1 MWNKLSL
8 PSDSPKAV
16 ATAADKGDT
25 LRFDLTDMQLFL
37 HVVEAGSIT
46 AGAERTH
53 IALASA
59 SERVRGMEETLG
71 MPLLVRGRRG
81 VHPTPVGQT
90 LAHHARLVLQQMERM
105 RGELGEYTHGMKGHI
120 RLLCNTAA
128 LSEFLP
134 EALGAFMAQ
143 HPNVDIDLEERLS
156 YDIVKAVREGLAD
169 IGIVSDSVDLSE
181 LETFPFRLDRL
192 VVVAAPEHAKRIA
205 AHRKR
210 GVAFSKLLDFDFI
223 GLAGD
228 SALQRYLSLHATR
241 AGKSLRV
248 RVRLRS
254 FDAICRMVENGVGIS
269 VIPEAAAGRCEQTMA
284 IRRISLTDPW
294 SVRQLTICVRR
305 FGDLPRYTQQLIEQI
320 KA

>member
-1 MWNKLSL
+1 M
-8 PSDSPKAV
+8 
-16 ATAADKGDT
+16 
-25 LRFDLTDMQLFL
+25 RFDLTDLQLFL
-37 HVVEAGSIT
+37 NVVEAGSIT
-46 AGAERTH
+46 GGAERTH

-59 SERVRGMEETLG
+59 SERIRGMEELLG

-90 LAHHARLVLQQMERM
+90 LVHHARLVLQQMERM
-105 RGELGEYTHGMKGHI
+105 RGELAEYAHGIKGHI

-143 HPNVDIDLEERLS
+143 NPNVDIDLEEKLS
-156 YDIVKAVREGLAD
+156 YDIAKAVREGTVDVGILA
-169 IGIVSDSVDLSE
+169 DSVDLGD

-192 VVVAAPEHAKRIA
+192 VVVASLAQAKTIA
-205 AHRKR
+205 AHKKQ
-210 GVAFSKLLDFDFI
+210 GVAFGALLDRDFI

-228 SALQRYLSLHATR
+228 SALQRYLAMHAER
-241 AGKSLRV
+241 AGKTLRV
-248 RVRLRS
+248 RLRLRS

-269 VIPEAAAGRCEQTMA
+269 VIPESAATRCEQTMG
-284 IRRISLTDPW
+284 IRQIRLSDPW
-294 SVRQLTICVRR
+294 SVRSLTICVRR
-305 FGDLPRYTQQLIEQI
+305 YSELPRYTQQLIDEL